1 MYYVIRVEFPDEDK
15 YVYVTSDDG
24 TMAKY
29 YNREDAEK
37 VALTYADS
45 NSTIEERHGNDGI
58 PWSI

>member
-15 YVYVTSDDG
+15 YVYVTNDDG

-29 YNREDAEK
+29 YNREVAEK
-37 VALTYADS
+37 VASTYADS
-45 NSTIEERHGNDGI
+45 NSTIEERHDNEGI